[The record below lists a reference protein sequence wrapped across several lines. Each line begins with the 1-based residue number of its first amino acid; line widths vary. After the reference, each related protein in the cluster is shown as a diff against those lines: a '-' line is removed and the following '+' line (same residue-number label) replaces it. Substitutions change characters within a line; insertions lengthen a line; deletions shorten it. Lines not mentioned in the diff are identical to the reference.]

1 MAVGSHIPMES
12 VGKLESERKGGKD
25 KLMSLLEEVLNE
37 ANIERAIKAV
47 MANKG
52 APGVDGMKTEQLPE
66 LFATHGNEGGNP
78 EPDLRTHTGQAE
90 GNTQA

>member
-25 KLMSLLEEVLNE
+25 KRMSLLEEVLNR

-52 APGVDGMKTEQLPE
+52 AFLMWSQMLCPSYSMIFTILP
-66 LFATHGNEGGNP
+66 FAP
-78 EPDLRTHTGQAE
+78 QKV
-90 GNTQA
+90 